1 VELPTSPTDTDT
13 APEDRLEEAPAPY
26 DFTIDLQSDSTH
38 AKVVRLIG
46 PGKRV
51 LELGPA
57 TGYMSRVL
65 QERGCRVVAIEL
77 DPAMAARAA
86 AFCERII
93 VGDLERLDLER
104 ELGDDRFDAI
114 VAADVLEHLR
124 DPLAI
129 LRRLKPY
136 LCPNGVVVASLPNV
150 AHGSVRLA
158 LLGGRF
164 PYGERGLLDRTH
176 LRFYTREGIESL
188 FEEAG
193 LAIGHL
199 ERQLL
204 EIDAS
209 EIPFDRAEVPPG
221 LLEALSRDPEA
232 LTYQFVLTAYPLPA
246 ERLAAIQRRL
256 RELRQ
261 TVEEQQAHIDALEA
275 RGAFL
280 ASQKD
285 ELRAHLLDA
294 HDQLVRRDEEIVA
307 LQAHLR
313 EVIAVKD
320 RHIAEQ
326 DRHTAELQ
334 AALDRILYSAPGRLY
349 RRARAILSLGR
360 R

>member
-1 VELPTSPTDTDT
+1 MGVSMPPTANDT
-13 APEDRLEEAPAPY
+13 ADDGRVPEAPAPY

-65 QERGCRVVAIEL
+65 QERGCRVVGIEL
-77 DPAMAARAA
+77 NPAMAARAA

-93 VGDLERLDLER
+93 AGDLESLDLER

-204 EIDAS
+204 EI
-209 EIPFDRAEVPPG
+209 
-221 LLEALSRDPEA
+221 
-232 LTYQFVLTAYPLPA
+232 
-246 ERLAAIQRRL
+246 
-256 RELRQ
+256 
-261 TVEEQQAHIDALEA
+261 
-275 RGAFL
+275 
-280 ASQKD
+280 
-285 ELRAHLLDA
+285 
-294 HDQLVRRDEEIVA
+294 VA
-307 LQAHLR
+307 LQAHLQ

-326 DRHTAELQ
+326 DRHTAQLQ